1 MATDRGLPAVPR
13 GLDRSLTTH
22 LQAMQNLLLRIAGM
36 VRGSEDSRA
45 VRVSDGSISTGAT
58 TVTSIQQ
65 ASVLSQHL
73 ADYAVTTSKISTEAV
88 TQEKIAASA
97 VSTAKMVDYAVTT
110 EKLADLAVSTGKVAD
125 GAINN
130 EKLADLAVSESKLV
144 DYAVTADK
152 LADLAVSESK
162 IADGAVSTEK
172 LAKDAVA
179 EANLVS
185 GSVTSRVISAKA
197 IGTVAISDNAV
208 TKEKIATGVLP
219 TFSTGSAVD
228 GEEVQLPGKWLSK
241 PNVMLSFVSS
251 VQADTGAFGAT
262 DLQEILDTDGKGTGA
277 WKFTA
282 AGNFTWLAVG
292 NEQ

>member
-22 LQAMQNLLLRIAGM
+22 LQAMQNLLLRIAGL
-36 VRGSEDSRA
+36 VRGSDGARA
-45 VRVSDGSISTGAT
+45 VRVSDGSISTGASS
-58 TVTSIQQ
+58 VTAIQQ

-185 GSVTSRVISAKA
+185 GSVTSRVIAAKA

-208 TKEKIATGVLP
+208 TKEKIATGVLH

-228 GEEVQLPGKWLSK
+228 GDEVQLPGKWLSN
-241 PNVMLSFVSS
+241 PNEILSFVSS
-251 VQADTGAFGAT
+251 VQTGTGEFGAT
-262 DLQEILDTDGKGTGA
+262 ALQEILDEDGKGTGA

-282 AGNFTWLAVG
+282 VGNFTWLAVG

>member
-13 GLDRSLTTH
+13 GLDRALTNY
-22 LQAMQNLLLRIAGM
+22 LQAEQNLLLRIAGL
-36 VRGSEDSRA
+36 VRGSDGARA
-45 VRVSDGSISTGAT
+45 VRVSDGSISTGSSS
-58 TVTSIQQ
+58 VTAIQQ

-73 ADYAVTTSKISTEAV
+73 ADYAVTTSKLSTEAV
-88 TQEKIAASA
+88 TPEKIAASA
-97 VSTAKMVDYAVTT
+97 VTTAKIADYAVTA

-130 EKLADLAVSESKLV
+130 EKLADLSVSERKLA
-144 DYAVTADK
+144 DYAITADK
-152 LADLAVSESK
+152 LADLAVSGSK
-162 IADGAVSTEK
+162 IADGAVGNEK

-185 GSVTSRVISAKA
+185 ESVTSRVIAAKA

-219 TFSTGSAVD
+219 TFSNGSAED
-228 GEEVQLPGKWLSK
+228 GEVVQLPGKWLSK

-251 VQADTGAFGAT
+251 VQTDTGEFGAT
-262 DLQEILDTDGKGTGA
+262 ALQEILDEDGKGTGA

>member
-22 LQAMQNLLLRIAGM
+22 LQAMQNLLLRIAGL
-36 VRGSEDSRA
+36 VRGSDGARA
-45 VRVSDGSISTGAT
+45 VRVSDGSISTGASS
-58 TVTSIQQ
+58 VTAIQQ

-130 EKLADLAVSESKLV
+130 EKLADFSVSERKLA

-152 LADLAVSESK
+152 LADLAVSEGK
-162 IADGAVSTEK
+162 IAVGAVSTEK

-185 GSVTSRVISAKA
+185 GSVTSRVIAAKA
-197 IGTVAISDNAV
+197 IGTVAINDNAV

-228 GEEVQLPGKWLSK
+228 GDEVQLPGKWLSK
-241 PNVMLSFVSS
+241 PNVMLSFVSA
-251 VQADTGAFGAT
+251 VQTDTGEFGAT
-262 DLQEILDTDGKGTGA
+262 ALQEILDEDGKGTGA

>member
-13 GLDRSLTTH
+13 GLDRALTNY
-22 LQAMQNLLLRIAGM
+22 LQAEQNLLLRIAGL

-45 VRVSDGSISTGAT
+45 VRVSDGSISAGST

-73 ADYAVTTSKISTEAV
+73 ADYAVTTSKLSTEAV

-97 VSTAKMVDYAVTT
+97 VTTAKIADYAVTA
-110 EKLADLAVSTGKVAD
+110 EKLADLAVSG
-125 GAINN
+125 
-130 EKLADLAVSESKLV
+130 
-144 DYAVTADK
+144 
-152 LADLAVSESK
+152 SK
-162 IADGAVSTEK
+162 IADGAVSNEK

-185 GSVTSRVISAKA
+185 ESVTSRVIAAKA

-219 TFSTGSAVD
+219 TFSNGSAED

-262 DLQEILDTDGKGTGA
+262 DLQEILDEDGKGTGK

>member
-1 MATDRGLPAVPR
+1 MAADRGLPAVPR

-22 LQAMQNLLLRIAGM
+22 LQAMQNLLLRIAGL
-36 VRGSEDSRA
+36 VRGSDDARA

-97 VSTAKMVDYAVTT
+97 VSTAKMVDYAVTA

-130 EKLADLAVSESKLV
+130 EKLADLAVSESK
-144 DYAVTADK
+144 
-152 LADLAVSESK
+152 

-179 EANLVS
+179 EANLAS
-185 GSVTSRVISAKA
+185 GSVTSRVIAAKA
-197 IGTVAISDNAV
+197 IGTVAINDNAV

-228 GEEVQLPGKWLSK
+228 GDEVQLPGKWLSK
-241 PNVMLSFVSS
+241 PNVMLSFVNA
-251 VQADTGAFGAT
+251 VQTDTVAFGAT
-262 DLQEILDTDGKGTGA
+262 ALQEILDEDGKGTGA

>member
-73 ADYAVTTSKISTEAV
+73 ADYAVTTSKLSTEAV

-97 VSTAKMVDYAVTT
+97 VST
-110 EKLADLAVSTGKVAD
+110 E
-125 GAINN
+125 
-130 EKLADLAVSESKLV
+130 KLV

-172 LAKDAVA
+172 LGKDAVA

-185 GSVTSRVISAKA
+185 GSVTSRVIAAKA
-197 IGTVAISDNAV
+197 IGTAAINDNAV

-228 GEEVQLPGKWLSK
+228 GDEVQLPGKWLSK
-241 PNVMLSFVSS
+241 PNVMLSFVSA
-251 VQADTGAFGAT
+251 VQTDTGEFGAT
-262 DLQEILDTDGKGTGA
+262 ALQEILDEDGKGTGA